1 MRRKCIEGAL
11 ANLPALKESEIV
23 TKSYEFSL
31 ITPMFGGDVESF
43 KINESAPV
51 RSQAVKGQ
59 LRFWWR
65 AMQGYTD
72 KAELLQAETEI
83 WGGSLAGKKCQSKV
97 KVSVANFK
105 GLKDSPID
113 KGYDKNG
120 RPRRIESDIL
130 SPYVL
135 FPVLDKEDVKLLCEA
150 KFTLTISYPKETEN
164 VKDMEKEVM
173 GALGLWT
180 LFGGVGGRTR
190 RGCGSVYSEKL
201 LKELNI
207 DSIGKL
213 KEFICD
219 FGCGD
224 PKPLEYARIKGA
236 TLYHS
241 KATASIRDLQQKYG
255 AYRQDRTPA
264 KPGENH
270 PGRSYW
276 PEPDAIRRIKGL
288 CAELHEPVHPDGVWF
303 PRALFGLPIMT
314 HYNTQNN
321 GRGDPSGTIKLE
333 PVDASGKPQQRW
345 PSPYFIKQIKLG
357 ADLYNIML
365 VMNQSFPKGL
375 VLDGRPVPAG
385 GLPSDS
391 RGKIMNTKHPLDGRS
406 IEKAL
411 ADALG
416 LKEA

>member
-105 GLKDSPID
+105 GLKVSPI
-113 KGYDKNG
+113 KKE
-120 RPRRIESDIL
+120 RPWTEPNIL
-130 SPYVL
+130 ASYVL
-135 FPVLDKEDVKLLCEA
+135 FPVYNDKKLENPSLLCQA
-150 KFTLTISYPKETEN
+150 DFTITITYP
-164 VKDMEKEVM
+164 VKYEKD
-173 GALGLWT
+173 AINSLLLWT
-180 LFGGVGGRTR
+180 LFGGVGARTR
-190 RGCGSVYSEKL
+190 RGCGSVYSEKF
-201 LKELNI
+201 LKERNVASI
-207 DSIGKL
+207 DSVVDLVKSIGAGSV
-213 KEFICD
+213 EC
-219 FGCGD
+219 
-224 PKPLEYARIKGA
+224 LEYARMKGA
-236 TLYHS
+236 KLFYS
-241 KATASIRDLQQKYG
+241 PANGSVKEFLQAYG
-255 AYRQDRTPA
+255 KFRQDR
-264 KPGENH
+264 KDLDSKH

-276 PEPDAIRRIKGL
+276 PEPDSIRIMLGKN
-288 CAELHEPVHPDGVWF
+288 APNHKPEHPDVDKDKKKVWF
-303 PRALFGLPIMT
+303 PRAAFGLPIMT
-314 HYNTQNN
+314 HFSQQFN
-321 GRGDPSGTIKLE
+321 GFGDPSEKSISLE
-333 PVDASGKPQQRW
+333 PVGAERW

-357 ADLYNIML
+357 TNVYNIML

-406 IEKAL
+406 IERAL